1 MTTKFHLKVK
11 CNEIWMVQYI
21 WFLLEN
27 EGEGGRDQNSV
38 KKTLLRSSKEKSIYS
53 SKATYKFFIRK
64 KKLKTFEELE
74 NKCNPI
80 LLHTYW

>member
-1 MTTKFHLKVK
+1 MRIVLKRLYY
-11 CNEIWMVQYI
+11 EA
-21 WFLLEN
+21 L
-27 EGEGGRDQNSV
+27 
-38 KKTLLRSSKEKSIYS
+38 SIYS

-74 NKCNPI
+74 NECNPI

>member
-1 MTTKFHLKVK
+1 MTTNIHLKVK
-11 CNEIWMVQYI
+11 CKEIWMVQYI

-27 EGEGGRDQNSV
+27 ERGRGAEMRIV
-38 KKTLLRSSKEKSIYS
+38 LKRLYYEALSIYS

-74 NKCNPI
+74 NECNAI